1 MGLSVIP
8 LALAQSLLLQS
19 SSFSQINMVHAFEAP
34 IKVLE
39 KIESL
44 L

>member
-1 MGLSVIP
+1 MGLSVIL
-8 LALAQSLLLQS
+8 LALSQSLLLKPS
-19 SSFSQINMVHAFEAP
+19 SLSQINMVHAFEAP